1 MIKRNT
7 ILISDNVILKNI
19 PTSDISILVELI
31 GDDKVKETYMIPDL
45 SSDKKEEFAKK
56 LQELSNNLD
65 LFIYGIYA
73 NNNLIGLLNQ
83 VDRNEY
89 EIELGYF
96 ISSKHWNKGYAT
108 IALTLAINELFR
120 MGFKRVLA
128 AHFENNFA
136 SARVMQKASMKKIDK
151 EEEIKYRGITH
162 KCIYY
167 EILGNIEP
175 IIGNNIILRQAIDS
189 DYLDMLKVWGDK
201 GVYQWMLF
209 TPTVEE
215 SDAKE
220 RNKRSMEYQKSHY
233 AYYIAKKDTN
243 KPIGLCAIKEYEDG
257 KIKESGIAI
266 AKEYQGLGY
275 GKEVLKLLLDLAF
288 NKLDAK
294 SFQYGYFIDN
304 IKSKR
309 LAEYFH
315 FQYEGI
321 EEMVRPHDQK
331 KKIIELCVLKREDYN
346 K

>member
-1 MIKRNT
+1 MKSRNT
-7 ILISDNVILKNI
+7 ILKDSEISLKVISLPDLN
-19 PTSDISILVELI
+19 TLTDILLDS
-31 GDDKVKETYMIPDL
+31 KVKETYMIPDM
-45 SSDKKEEFAKK
+45 DKNDAINFSKR
-56 LQELSNNLD
+56 LMDLSNNLD

-96 ISSKHWNKGYAT
+96 ISSKYWNKGYAT
-108 IALTLAINELFR
+108 IALKLAIDKLFR
-120 MGFKRVLA
+120 IGYKRVMA
-128 AHFENNFA
+128 AHFENNIA
-136 SARVMQKASMKKIDK
+136 SARVMQKCGMQKIDK
-151 EEEIKYRGITH
+151 IEELEYRGILH

-167 EILGNIEP
+167 AIDGNNES
-175 IIGNNIILRQAIDS
+175 IIGDNIILRCAQDN
-189 DYLDMLKVWGDK
+189 DYLSMLKVWGDK
-201 GVYQWMLF
+201 DVYQWMLF

-266 AKEYQGLGY
+266 AIEYQGLGY

-315 FQYEGI
+315 FQYGGI
-321 EEMVRPHDQK
+321 EEMVRPHDQE
-331 KKIIELCVLKREDYN
+331 KKITELCILKREDYI